1 MGVPGSRPVEV
12 GQVRTP
18 LGPFYVVWA
27 GAVIRSGFGPA
38 PEGREGPGVRR
49 VLRAVKDF
57 FAGGAFPRVEVR
69 FAGTPFEN
77 AVWEALSQTAP
88 GDRLSYAEL
97 ASRIDRPRAVRAVGR
112 TVGKNPIPL
121 FVPCHRVVPKDGR
134 LGNYGL
140 GPWRKAAL
148 ILLEAGKT
156 DLEDRIPGL
165 RAHPDLAAVRLDD
178 LLGDGQA

>member
-1 MGVPGSRPVEV
+1 VGVPGSRPVEV
-12 GQVRTP
+12 GQVQTP

-27 GAVIRSGFGPA
+27 GVVVQSGFGPA
-38 PEGREGPGVRR
+38 PEGQEGPGVRR
-49 VLRAVKDF
+49 VLRAVEDF
-57 FAGGAFPRVEVR
+57 FAGGTFPRVEVR
-69 FAGTPFEN
+69 YSGTAFEN
-77 AVWEALSQTAP
+77 AVWEALFQTAP

-97 ASRIDRPRAVRAVGR
+97 AARIGRPGAVRAVGR
-112 TVGKNPIPL
+112 AVGKNPVPL

-134 LGNYGL
+134 LGHYGL
-140 GPWRKAAL
+140 GNWRKAAL
-148 ILLEAGKT
+148 ILLEAGKA